1 MITDKP
7 LISIIIVVYNDV
19 LKIKK
24 TLESIISQTFN
35 DFEII
40 VIDGGSKDGTVEV
53 ISKYLNKIKYFISEI
68 DHGIYDA
75 ENKGANYANGEWI
88 FYLLSGDTFTSNTSL
103 GEIAPYLQNKPLTNI
118 IFTKNVNNNL
128 TYNQSFNFFYLLR
141 KNICQQTI
149 FYRTQFLHQYPFD
162 INLRFASDMKFIFDN
177 YISIKFE
184 IINVDL
190 VRYDITGISSQSKN
204 IIAIWEERIFSIKN
218 SNLPF
223 LRKFVYLLYSMIVYR
238 VRKYLL

>member
-1 MITDKP
+1 MITEKP

-24 TLESIISQTFN
+24 TLESIINQTFN
-35 DFEII
+35 DYELI
-40 VIDGGSKDGTVEV
+40 VIDGGSKDGTVDV
-53 ISKYLNKIKYFISEI
+53 ISNYLNKIKYFTSEI

-75 ENKGANYANGEWI
+75 ENKGAYYANGEWI
-88 FYLLSGDTFTSNTSL
+88 FYLLSGDTFTNNNSL
-103 GEIAPYLQNKPLTNI
+103 GEIAPYLKNNPLLNI
-118 IFTKNVNNNL
+118 IFTKHVNNNL
-128 TYNQSFNFFYLLR
+128 TYKQSFNFIYLLR

-149 FYRTQFLHQYPFD
+149 FYRTLFLQQYPFD
-162 INLRFASDMKFIFDN
+162 INLRFASDMKFIYDN
-177 YISIKFE
+177 YNHIKFE

-204 IIAIWEERIFSIKN
+204 IISIWEERLFSIKN

-223 LRKFVYLLYSMIVYR
+223 LRKFVYLLYSILVYR
-238 VRKYLL
+238 VRKFLL